1 MSSITEFN
9 SKEKNENYYETLVKE
24 LSSINDELN
33 AFTTINEG
41 IASGYPFSA
50 KDNICV
56 KGFES
61 AASSRILSGYKPGFN
76 ATSISKLLS
85 KDFGFL
91 GKTVMD
97 EFGFGSFGVN
107 CEKPARNPFNPEYVD
122 GGSSSGAAVAASIMK
137 YHVSIAESTGGSI
150 STAAAFCG
158 VVGFTPT
165 YGMISRYGLIDYA
178 NSLDKIGIIS
188 RHAEDIKDVFKVI
201 RGEDPKD
208 STSIGKEPE
217 ENKKEKIIVLKE
229 ATEHAEEKVKSSFA
243 KLLSKLENIGYKIE
257 ERSFEPISK
266 AVSIY
271 YIISMAEASTNLAK
285 YTGFKYG
292 YQGEDFTKG
301 YNEFFTEARDKL
313 GEEAKRRVIL
323 GTFVRSA
330 SVKSKYYGKA
340 LRARAL
346 LIEGMKKLLNDAYIL
361 TPTMPIT
368 TPKFTEV
375 KELTPIQSY
384 ASDILTIPPNL
395 CGFPH
400 ISFPYDYVDGMPLGA
415 QLVSSHFNDD
425 AVIGF
430 AEEWEKHF
438 EYKFKYNLGSL

>member
-1 MSSITEFN
+1 MSSINEFY
-9 SKEKNENYYETLVKE
+9 SKEKKESYYETLVKE
-24 LSSINDELN
+24 LSSLNKELN
-33 AFTTINEG
+33 AFSTINES
-41 IASGYPFSA
+41 INSGYPFSA

-61 AASSRILSGYKPGFN
+61 TASSRILAGYKPAFS
-76 ATSISKLLS
+76 ATSINKLLS

-107 CEKPARNPFNPEYVD
+107 CETPARNPFNPEYVA

-137 YHVSIAESTGGSI
+137 YHLAIAESTGGSI
-150 STAAAFCG
+150 STPAAFCG

-165 YGMISRYGLIDYA
+165 YGTVSRYGLIDYA

-188 RHAEDIKDVFKVI
+188 RYAEDIREAFSVI
-201 RGEDPKD
+201 RGEDPLD
-208 STSIGKEPE
+208 STSVGKVPE
-217 ENKKEKIIVLKE
+217 EKRKDKIIILKE
-229 ATEHAEEKVKSSFA
+229 AMEHAEEKVRSSFA
-243 KLLSKLENIGYKIE
+243 GLIGKLENMGYRVE
-257 ERSFEPISK
+257 EKSFEPISK

-301 YNEFFTEARDKL
+301 YNAFFTEARNKF
-313 GEEAKRRVIL
+313 GEETKRRIIL
-323 GTFVRSA
+323 GTFVRGT

-346 LIEGMKKLLNDAYIL
+346 IIDGMNKLLGDGYIL

-375 KELTPIQSY
+375 KELTPLQSY

-400 ISFPYDYVDGMPLGA
+400 ISFPYDYVGGMPLGA
-415 QLVSSHFNDD
+415 QLVSSHFNDN

-430 AEEWEKHF
+430 AEQWEKQF
-438 EYKFKYNLGSL
+438 EYKFRYNLGSL

>member
-1 MSSITEFN
+1 MSSINEFY
-9 SKEKNENYYETLVKE
+9 SKEKKESYYETLVKE
-24 LSSINDELN
+24 LSSLNKELN
-33 AFTTINEG
+33 AFSTINES
-41 IASGYPFSA
+41 INSGYPFSA

-56 KGFES
+56 RGFES
-61 AASSRILSGYKPGFN
+61 TASSRILAGYKPEFS
-76 ATSISKLLS
+76 ATSINKLLS

-107 CEKPARNPFNPEYVD
+107 CETPARNPFNPEYVA

-137 YHVSIAESTGGSI
+137 YHLAIAESTGGSI
-150 STAAAFCG
+150 STPAAFCG

-165 YGMISRYGLIDYA
+165 YGTVSRYGLIDYA

-188 RHAEDIKDVFKVI
+188 RHAEDIREAFSVI
-201 RGEDPKD
+201 QGEDPQD
-208 STSIGKEPE
+208 STSVGKVPE
-217 ENKKEKIIVLKE
+217 EKKKDKIIILKE
-229 ATEHAEEKVKSSFA
+229 AMEHAEEKVRSSFA
-243 KLLSKLENIGYKIE
+243 RLIGKLENMGYKVE
-257 ERSFEPISK
+257 EKSFEPISK

-301 YNEFFTEARDKL
+301 YNAFFTEARNKF

-323 GTFVRSA
+323 GTFVRGA

-346 LIEGMKKLLNDAYIL
+346 IIDGMNKLLGDGYIL

-375 KELTPIQSY
+375 KELTPLQSY

-400 ISFPYDYVDGMPLGA
+400 ISFPYDYVGGMPLGA
-415 QLVSSHFNDD
+415 QLVSSHFNDN

-430 AEEWEKHF
+430 AEQWEKQF
-438 EYKFKYNLGSL
+438 EYKFRYNLGSL

>member
-1 MSSITEFN
+1 MSSINEFY
-9 SKEKNENYYETLVKE
+9 SKEKKESYYETLVKE
-24 LSSINDELN
+24 LSSLNKELN
-33 AFTTINEG
+33 AFSTINES
-41 IASGYPFSA
+41 INSGYPFSA

-61 AASSRILSGYKPGFN
+61 TASSRILAGYKPEFS
-76 ATSISKLLS
+76 ATSINKLLS

-107 CEKPARNPFNPEYVD
+107 CETPARNPFNPEYVA

-137 YHVSIAESTGGSI
+137 YHLAIAESTGGSI
-150 STAAAFCG
+150 STPAAFCG

-165 YGMISRYGLIDYA
+165 YGTVSRYGLIDYA

-188 RHAEDIKDVFKVI
+188 RHAEDIREAFSVI
-201 RGEDPKD
+201 QGEDPRD
-208 STSIGKEPE
+208 STSVGKVPE
-217 ENKKEKIIVLKE
+217 EKKKDKIIILKE
-229 ATEHAEEKVKSSFA
+229 AMEHAEEKVRSSFA
-243 KLLSKLENIGYKIE
+243 MLIGKLENMGYRVE
-257 ERSFEPISK
+257 EKSFEPISK

-292 YQGEDFTKG
+292 YQGEDFTKR
-301 YNEFFTEARDKL
+301 YNAFFTEARNKF

-323 GTFVRSA
+323 GTFVRGA

-346 LIEGMKKLLNDAYIL
+346 IIDGMNKLLGDGYIL

-375 KELTPIQSY
+375 KELTPLQSY

-400 ISFPYDYVDGMPLGA
+400 ISFPYDYVGGMPLGA
-415 QLVSSHFNDD
+415 QLVSSHFNDN

-430 AEEWEKHF
+430 AEQWEKQF
-438 EYKFKYNLGSL
+438 EYKFRYNLGSL